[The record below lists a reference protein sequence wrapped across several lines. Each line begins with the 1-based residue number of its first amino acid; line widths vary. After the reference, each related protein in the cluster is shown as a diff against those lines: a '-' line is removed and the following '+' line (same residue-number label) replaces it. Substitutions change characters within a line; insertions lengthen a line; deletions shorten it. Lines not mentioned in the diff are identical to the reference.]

1 MTPPNHAE
9 KRYNQTRSLKKNQSL
24 RSWKTKFEDYSG
36 DKLHWL
42 QIVLRLQG
50 SVITTIL
57 PWILFFS
64 GYGFLIALL
73 DYHKLHIPL
82 PKIGN
87 GVPNIVLSFNLILS
101 LLLIFR
107 TNTAHERYWEGRKF
121 WGSLVNTVRN
131 LARGIWIVIEERK
144 ASDRAEKKAA
154 LRLVVAFAV
163 AMKLHLRREPVNK
176 ELMTLISSSQYS
188 QLKETNHPPLEIA
201 FWIGDYLQYQYKC
214 NLINVDQLTNSQKL
228 VDDLVD
234 ILGGCERILKTP
246 MPLIYSIYLK
256 QLLVIYCLVLPI
268 ELVSGL
274 DWWTIPVTAFISFI
288 LFGLEEIGSEL
299 ENPFGNDPNDLP
311 LDVICKTMH
320 RNVEDLIGFTSKHT

>member
-1 MTPPNHAE
+1 MTPPNYTK

-24 RSWKTKFEDYSG
+24 RSWKAKFEDYSG
-36 DKLHWL
+36 EKLHWL

-50 SVITTIL
+50 SVITPIL
-57 PWILFFS
+57 PWLLFFS

-82 PKIGN
+82 PKIGKS
-87 GVPNIVLSFNLILS
+87 VPNLVLSFNLILS
-101 LLLIFR
+101 LLLVFR
-107 TNTAHERYWEGRKF
+107 TNTAYERYWEGRKL

-131 LARGIWIVIEERK
+131 LTRGIWVVIEERE
-144 ASDRAEKKAA
+144 ASDRAEKEVE

-163 AMKLHLRREPVNK
+163 AMKLHLRREPVNQ
-176 ELMTLISSSQYS
+176 ELMKLLSSSQYS

-214 NLINVDQLTNSQKL
+214 NLINVDQLINLQKL
-228 VDDLVD
+228 VDNLVD
-234 ILGGCERILKTP
+234 LLGDCERILKTP
-246 MPLIYSIYLK
+246 MPLIYSVYLK

-274 DWWTIPVTAFISFI
+274 
-288 LFGLEEIGSEL
+288 
-299 ENPFGNDPNDLP
+299 N
-311 LDVICKTMH
+311 
-320 RNVEDLIGFTSKHT
+320 